1 MELSENE
8 GDSGSLLQIQK
19 FSLESG
25 ESQTILA
32 VENGMI
38 EVSFGELKDNTIIF
52 MVHRLDDSLTEAHQ
66 EIYKLLPDNSVQ
78 KIFSTDESGEL
89 YNFTDFTTRENVITF

>member
-1 MELSENE
+1 
-8 GDSGSLLQIQK
+8 
-19 FSLESG
+19 
-25 ESQTILA
+25 
-32 VENGMI
+32 MI

-89 YNFTDFTTRENVITF
+89 YNFTDFTTRENVIYLLNQPEVEGKLHTEVVCLNSDG